1 MAMDMP
7 GSYPRPTDQRGAHE
21 RATLSVMLGPDI
33 RIRITQHFE
42 LLRHRVDLVAALGD
56 EEQSPVVAELLDEL
70 ADLSPLVTVSA
81 RDHPRRPSFSVERP
95 GTETGV
101 RFAGAPTGDA
111 LSALVLAVLHVGGH
125 PPRIDDATAERI
137 AALSIPVELETW
149 FATSCGSC
157 GDTLHAFGVVGVLN
171 HQMQHTAVNGAAFQ
185 DEAAARGV
193 VSVPTVFINGE
204 RLTQGRMSVDGAV
217 DALEQFVH

>member
-1 MAMDMP
+1 MAMDMR
-7 GSYPRPTDQRGAHE
+7 GSYPRPTGE
-21 RATLSVMLGPDI
+21 RRACGCATLAVMLGPDI

-42 LLRHRVDLVAALGD
+42 LLRHRVELVRALDAG
-56 EEQSPVVAELLDEL
+56 EQSSLVAELLDDL
-70 ADLSPLVTVSA
+70 AGLSPLVSVSE
-81 RDHPRRPSFSVERP
+81 RDHPRRPSFAVERP
-95 GTETGV
+95 GTEIGV

-137 AALSIPVELETW
+137 AALAIPVELETW

-157 GDTLHAFGVVGVLN
+157 GDTLHAFDVVGVLN
-171 HQMQHTAVNGAAFQ
+171 QRMQHTAVNGAAFQ

-204 RLTQGRMSVDGAV
+204 RLTQGRMSVEAAV

>member
-1 MAMDMP
+1 M
-7 GSYPRPTDQRGAHE
+7 
-21 RATLSVMLGPDI
+21 MLGPDI
-33 RIRITQHFE
+33 RIRIRRHFE
-42 LLRHRVDLVAALGD
+42 LLRNRVELVAALD
-56 EEQSPVVAELLDEL
+56 DDEQSSVVAELLDDL
-70 ADLSPLVTVSA
+70 AELSPLVGTSSGE
-81 RDHPRRPSFSVERP
+81 HPRRPSFSVVRP
-95 GTETGV
+95 GTDVGV

-125 PPRIDDATAERI
+125 PPRVDEVTTERI

-157 GDTLHAFGVVGVLN
+157 SDTLHAFGVVGVLN
-171 HQMQHTAVNGAAFQ
+171 RAMHHTAINGAAFQ

-204 RLTQGRMSVDGAV
+204 RLTQGRMSVDAAV